1 MKKIFIITLIA
12 CSTIFMAGCGQSN
25 KEGTNNITETKQED
39 NSTDTQNKSNNQ
51 DNTIKPSNS
60 ENNNS
65 SQKSNDTSDN
75 KTSNADGNKV
85 NKKDYYTKKLND
97 IQSKTDKEYNDKDQL
112 TTYDMRTAN
121 SAKYKLWD
129 AALNEIYNDLKNNLS
144 ANDMEKLKQE
154 ELKWISKKES
164 DAKNASKKFEGGTAE
179 PVFYGYSVIES
190 TKKRCYELVDKYMS

>member
-12 CSTIFMAGCGQSN
+12 CSAIFVVGCGQSN
-25 KEGTNNITETKQED
+25 KEGANNITETKQED
-39 NSTDTQNKSNNQ
+39 NSTDTQNKSKNQ

-97 IQSKTDKEYNDKDQL
+97 IQSKTDKEYNDKDQS

-164 DAKNASKKFEGGTAE
+164 DAKNSGDKAKGGTLE
-179 PVFYGYSVIES
+179 PVKYTLSAADS
-190 TKKRCYELVDKYMS
+190 TKKRCYELVNNYMQ